1 MNTDRA
7 SLAFA
12 RVCFFVMLFLSTACN
27 RMDAGR
33 LEAASLA
40 TPAVAAQPVAAQPIA
55 AQLERTRVPEER
67 LADLE
72 AQLRAEAARIQ
83 MWDRN
88 AIRYD

>member
-27 RMDAGR
+27 RMDSGR
-33 LEAASLA
+33 LEAASLSA
-40 TPAVAAQPVAAQPIA
+40 PAVAAQPVAAQV
-55 AQLERTRVPEER
+55 ERTRVPEER
-67 LADLE
+67 LAALE
-72 AQLRAEAARIQ
+72 SELRAEAARLQ